1 VTAIIVPRPN
11 ASGGNDA
18 GGGDEAAAALAGEIQ
33 HAVRERKG
41 PVHTPKRVI
50 MAESLPLTGL
60 GKLDKKALRAQYAVS
75 PGVPGDG
82 H

>member
-1 VTAIIVPRPN
+1 VTAIIVPRDG
-11 ASGGNDA
+11 ARADG
-18 GGGDEAAAALAGEIQ
+18 EAAASLAGEIQ

-60 GKLDKKALRAQYAVS
+60 GKLDKKALRARYAA
-75 PGVPGDG
+75 VPGDRQ
-82 H
+82 